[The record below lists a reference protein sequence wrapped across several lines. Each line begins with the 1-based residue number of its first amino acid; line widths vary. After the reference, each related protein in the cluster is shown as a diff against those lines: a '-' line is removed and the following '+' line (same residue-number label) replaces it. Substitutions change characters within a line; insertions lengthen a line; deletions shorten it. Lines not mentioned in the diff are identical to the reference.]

1 MPSPIRL
8 VVGLG
13 NPGLKYEHTRHNVG
27 FEVLDR
33 LAKDANLCFKRS
45 FVLRGLVATWQSGPS
60 RVRLLKP
67 QTYMNAS
74 GLALRRA
81 MKRDRL
87 APEQVLVV
95 YDDVELPVGTLRLRK
110 QGGAGGHNGMKS
122 IVEALD
128 GAKNFARLRVG
139 VGPRPSGDQLIDYVL
154 GRWPEADAD
163 AVEALLKSG
172 AEAVTQALQGSLD
185 EVMNQINAA

>member
-13 NPGLKYEHTRHNVG
+13 NPGANYEHTRHNVG

-33 LAKDANLCFKRS
+33 LAEMSDLRFKRS
-45 FVLRGLVATWQSGPS
+45 FLLRGRVSTWQSGPL

-74 GLALRRA
+74 GLAVRKA

-95 YDDVELPVGTLRLRK
+95 FDDVELPVGKLRLRK
-110 QGGAGGHNGMKS
+110 QGGAGGHNGVKS
-122 IVEALD
+122 IVDALD

-139 VGPRPSGDQLIDYVL
+139 VGPRPSGDALIDYVL
-154 GRWPEADAD
+154 GRWPETDAD
-163 AVEALLKSG
+163 AVNNLLNSG
-172 AEAVTQALQGSLD
+172 ANAVTQAMQDSLD
-185 EVMNQINAA
+185 VVMNQINAV